1 MLMTCPLCGNCSALY
16 LLVSFKC
23 PNASCEN
30 YDMEYAQSLQE
41 KFEIEL
47 VETDE
52 LIIPTGNLHFT
63 VGNASTSFLNSVGYG
78 NSITYTEGLTS
89 SGTYSL
95 IVDGYKGYEVSYS
108 ERESKESLEDVNK
121 RIDLLEK
128 RVSSLE
134 TSIASLTNTVK
145 VLTQIIQKT
154 L

>member
-23 PNASCEN
+23 PNSNCEN
-30 YDMEYAQSLQE
+30 FNPDYAKSLQD

-47 VETDE
+47 VDTEE
-52 LIIPTGNLHFT
+52 LIIPTNNLHFS
-63 VGNASTSFLNSVGYG
+63 VSSASTAFLNSVGYG
-78 NSITYTEGLTS
+78 NSVTYTEGTTS

-108 ERESKESLEDVNK
+108 DRERQESIEDINQRV
-121 RIDLLEK
+121 DSLEK
-128 RVSSLE
+128 RVSILE
-134 TSIASLTNTVK
+134 NSIHTLTNTVK
-145 VLTQIIQKT
+145 VLTEVIQKT